1 MRSINRSQRNHN
13 VLKQKQKLIGG
24 EINIEICPF
33 PTKINVNQS
42 DANLHFAC
50 SVSPVAWE
58 LSFWVRVSDRGTYLQ
73 LARFVNELY
82 CRPSALS
89 RVSPELRA
97 VRDWCAAADMIHCPA
112 SGGWCCLACFV
123 GGSEALSTKHN
134 WESYQFDSLCYV
146 RALAYRIILRSH
158 LLIYHHPLLSNG
170 GLLNALRTRLRSNV
184 DQQVARQCDD
194 VRCLRLKESQNII
207 FCCLCR

>member
-123 GGSEALSTKHN
+123 GGSEALSKKKTIGKVISSIHCAT
-134 WESYQFDSLCYV
+134 WERSLTVLFWGRICWFITTRCCPTVGFWTPCVPVCGRMLTNKLLGSATMFDVC
-146 RALAYRIILRSH
+146 A
-158 LLIYHHPLLSNG
+158 
-170 GLLNALRTRLRSNV
+170 
-184 DQQVARQCDD
+184 
-194 VRCLRLKESQNII
+194 
-207 FCCLCR
+207 